1 MERKFE
7 KYIESE
13 LDAMVAGLVDEFGI
27 SQRKAEDIII
37 EFMKN

>member
-37 EFMKN
+37 EFMKS